1 MRNKAQPSMMVNSN
15 NSGQYR
21 GKTMT
26 FADINYEVA
35 YGVAVLTFNRP
46 DTLNSFT
53 QAMHE
58 EVKLAMNDAR
68 TNSAVRCLVITGAG
82 RGFCAGQDLNDR
94 AVKVTV
100 ERPDLGE
107 SIEKYYNPLIRGIMT
122 MEKPVICAVN
132 GVAAGAGASIA
143 LACDLV
149 IAARSATFVQVF
161 CKIGLVPDS
170 GGTWNLPRALGL
182 PRAKGLAL
190 LGDKLSAEKAEAW
203 GMIWQCV
210 DDDQLMPEVKKLAEH
225 LATQPT
231 KGLAMIKKLLN
242 ESLSTPMHQQLE
254 NEKYA
259 MRVLGQSHDYQE
271 GVAAFMQKR
280 KPEFKG
286 E

>member
-1 MRNKAQPSMMVNSN
+1 
-15 NSGQYR
+15 
-21 GKTMT
+21 
-26 FADINYEVA
+26 
-35 YGVAVLTFNRP
+35 
-46 DTLNSFT
+46 
-53 QAMHE
+53 
-58 EVKLAMNDAR
+58 MNDAR

-94 AVKVTV
+94 AVKVTL

-132 GVAAGAGASIA
+132 GVAAGAGTSIA